1 MQDLASCPSAF
12 VERKKKILEQL
23 AIPDTEYTDAS
34 PKGSVDEGIR
44 DLIDE
49 INQQSGF
56 VTTSSCAGRVSV
68 FLEGRRVAEVE
79 GEDEQIAGVGGKGAG
94 GTWLFV
100 SHDPVPDTGDKNTDW
115 SSMFGLEDSTLAQE
129 TIGVVKE
136 RRLVHFKFEAMIL
149 HVLTASPEHAQIL
162 LRCGLQAGFRESGAL
177 NIIPSGKD
185 AVTPMV
191 AIRTMGLVF
200 ESLIGQQVDG
210 HRQRIVSPEYLQT
223 LVQIANERFAENK
236 KRIERFQNAFRDA
249 VSAPAPRR
257 NPEGQKWEDA
267 AARRERK
274 RAEGLR
280 KKAEMKAKQE
290 ADTSKE
296 DDGLTNNRS
305 PFPLQVF
312 PTTLR
317 LRDNLLNPGLLQ
329 LLDLGLEALNLL
341 PTVERPSVVL
351 PQTSDDLVA
360 RTFDLLTHSLN
371 FLADGVL
378 ACAVVVLEF
387 GVGKLLVCGLESF
400 GFFLLKLLELLGHAG
415 LNLELDYLGSRGICL
430 PREEELRVSFG
441 QGLAA
446 LVVINAD

>member
-94 GTWLFV
+94 GAWLFV

-115 SSMFGLEDSTLAQE
+115 SSMFGLEDSALAQE

-177 NIIPSGKD
+177 NIIPNGKD

-191 AIRTMGLVF
+191 AIRTMGLAF
-200 ESLIGQQVDG
+200 ESLVGQQVDG

-257 NPEGQKWEDA
+257 NPEGQEWEDA

-296 DDGLTNNRS
+296 DDGLTNVGE
-305 PFPLQVF
+305 QEQA
-312 PTTLR
+312 
-317 LRDNLLNPGLLQ
+317 GLLF
-329 LLDLGLEALNLL
+329 E
-341 PTVERPSVVL
+341 T
-351 PQTSDDLVA
+351 
-360 RTFDLLTHSLN
+360 
-371 FLADGVL
+371 
-378 ACAVVVLEF
+378 
-387 GVGKLLVCGLESF
+387 
-400 GFFLLKLLELLGHAG
+400 
-415 LNLELDYLGSRGICL
+415 
-430 PREEELRVSFG
+430 
-441 QGLAA
+441 
-446 LVVINAD
+446 